1 MLEAFGS
8 KQPQYQPW
16 IFAPFG
22 CLGSGSTAIPESTA
36 KAVWRA
42 HQLPAEVIWLAQE
55 EDLTGSALAWIT
67 WLWLSGKP
75 ATTASVE
82 VRQPAVG
89 EAAGALTHSPAE
101 MLGAVRAHLSLSMV
115 EAAAALE
122 VERPTI
128 YAWLAGRSEPQ
139 ERNRKRLQRL
149 FEVSRRWRRLSNSPL
164 GARLRHPD
172 EEGTSLLDLLR
183 SGRFEEAE
191 GRLDALAG
199 IRAPSQVERKP
210 RSIEEVLARHGLEE
224 RIRPS
229 REEIDRLT
237 GKHSDPE

>member
-1 MLEAFGS
+1 MLEASGS

-22 CLGSGSTAIPESTA
+22 CLGSGSTAIPEYTA

-42 HQLPAEVIWLAQE
+42 HQLPAEVIWLDQE

-67 WLWLSGKP
+67 WLRFSGKP

-89 EAAGALTHSPAE
+89 EAATLAHSPAE
-101 MLGAVRAHLSLSMV
+101 MLSAVRAHLSLSMV

-149 FEVSRRWRRLSNSPL
+149 FEVARRWSRLSNAPL
-164 GARLRHPD
+164 AARLRHPD
-172 EEGTSLLDLLR
+172 EHGTSLLDLLR

-191 GRLDALAG
+191 GRLDTLAAT
-199 IRAPSQVERKP
+199 RAAGQVERKP
-210 RSIEEVLARHGLEE
+210 RSIQEILARYGLEQ
-224 RIRPS
+224 RIRPN

-237 GKHSDPE
+237 GKDSGPE